1 MAAHREVPVKVNARV
16 DAAIAELVTVLNEYP
31 NLQTLQSCQ
40 GEAGGEAYVF
50 FTCGSWQSTC
60 EFLFGKIAPA
70 LSAKIDDEI
79 LQIEVFGNEDPVG
92 RIAFQ
97 PESIA
102 EITSE
107 IKRLVQN
114 P

>member
-1 MAAHREVPVKVNARV
+1 MSLHAEKMVKVNARV
-16 DAAIAELVTVLNEYP
+16 DVEIAELVAALNRYP

-40 GEAGGEAYVF
+40 GEPGGEAYVF

-70 LSAKIDDEI
+70 LSAKIDDET
-79 LQIEVFGNEDPVG
+79 LRIEVFGNADPVG

-97 PESIA
+97 PESIG

-107 IKRLVQN
+107 IKRLVQK